1 MILLYQYNS
10 LRDRAC
16 ISVFL
21 FLLCFLYSSII
32 VQSQNTVTICNGDSV
47 FLYNNWETQNGI
59 YTDGITSTTLI
70 VNPTPTLTGSFILN
84 GNASQPIPNTYR
96 LTQALNSQSGSAWNS
111 VTLNLTQPF
120 TFDVDMF
127 FGYNNGG
134 ADGIAFV
141 LQPISTS
148 IGTGGG
154 GMGYQGVNPSFAVE
168 FDTWRNSQ
176 YGDPTYDH
184 LAVQRN
190 GDLNHSGA
198 NNLVSV
204 TGFPPGNINIENG
217 VWHNVVFSWDPSTNN
232 FRVIFNGNLMVN
244 YINNIAANIF
254 GGNPNVYWG
263 FTAATGGANNLQQ
276 FRVNTLGVQL
286 SDLTI
291 CKDDTIQINPQ
302 INSSLYTYLW
312 HPNYNITNNLAS
324 TTSFYPDTTTL
335 YSFEVTNSYGCYFTD
350 SLTIYVNAPTSSA
363 TSLIEC
369 DSYTWPINNQTYFS
383 SGTYTD
389 LSINGAGCTH
399 VDSLLLVINNSSST
413 STSLIECDSYTW
425 PINNQ
430 TYFSSGTYTE
440 ISVNGAGCTH
450 VDTLFLVINNSSSTS
465 TSLIECDSYT
475 WPINNQTYFSSGT
488 YIEVSVNGAG
498 CTHVDTL
505 FLVINSSSSTSTTL
519 VECDSY
525 TWPINNQTYFA
536 SGTYTEV
543 SINGAGCTHVDTLFL
558 VINNSSITMLVDTA
572 CGEYIWQGVIY
583 NSSGSYTNILTGS
596 DGCDSILNL
605 ELTIFEVSSFNYI
618 TACDSVSW
626 NGIWF
631 YNDTIVIDSGFVTI
645 NSFGGMLG
653 CDSTATGII
662 SIKES
667 ADITLSIDQNDVTCF
682 NGNDG
687 DAIITPNGGVD
698 PYTYL
703 WSDGQITNPAINF
716 VAGLYLCTITDA
728 IGCQVEASVVIND
741 GNEIFLDFIATSP
754 ICRYDESTLL
764 INISNSLSNTYTV
777 SLLDS
782 ILKSFVIDTNGL
794 LIPEGVPITLT
805 PNFSGEVYIV
815 SLTDNEGCTREFND
829 DVHIEV
835 KQLPEL
841 AINEDD
847 ICVGELSYT
856 LNNATPGGGAY
867 FINNIMTDYF
877 DVENLQTGSYNIR
890 YEYTDPVTSCY
901 NEVMEVITISE
912 SPEAGMLFSPQPTD
926 IDDPN
931 ILFRDNSNEEVYFPE
946 WNLGD
951 GTIIYDELSFWHT
964 YADTGTYTV
973 KYYITNIYG
982 CTDSVISQ
990 LTINPV
996 CTVFIADAFTPN
1008 SDGDNDYFYPSII
1021 GENTYNMK
1029 VYDRWGE
1036 VIYNEDNGQWDGKVN
1051 NNDIVYGVYTY
1062 SISVFDFN
1070 NRLFI
1075 YSGILNLIE

>member
-1 MILLYQYNS
+1 MRKI
-10 LRDRAC
+10 
-16 ISVFL
+16 IFIML
-21 FLLCFLYSSII
+21 FLPVFMWG
-32 VQSQNTVTICNGDSV
+32 QGTVTICNGDSV
-47 FLYNNWETQNGI
+47 LLYNNWETQNGT
-59 YTDGITSTTLI
+59 YTDGITTTTLI
-70 VNPTPTLTGSFILN
+70 VNPTPTVAGSFILN
-84 GNASQPIPNTYR
+84 GNATQPIPNTYD
-96 LTQALNSQSGSAWNS
+96 LTQAIGNQSGSAWNS

-312 HPNYNITNNLAS
+312 HPNYNITNNLVS

-450 VDTLFLVINNSSSTS
+450 VDTLFLVIN
-465 TSLIECDSYT
+465 
-475 WPINNQTYFSSGT
+475 
-488 YIEVSVNGAG
+488 
-498 CTHVDTL
+498 
-505 FLVINSSSSTSTTL
+505 SSSSTSTTL

-626 NGIWF
+626 NGVWF

-754 ICRYDESTLL
+754 ICRYNESTLL

-901 NEVMEVITISE
+901 NEVTEVITISE

-946 WNLGD
+946 WHLGD

-964 YADTGTYTV
+964 YADTGTYTI

-996 CTVFIADAFTPN
+996 CTVFIPDAFTPN

-1036 VIYNEDNGQWDGKVN
+1036 IIYNEDNGQWDGKVN